1 MVRRSFSVGVTIAAL
16 ALAISTVQDAQAQG
30 KRGGGGMGMRGARGV
45 NPLML
50 VGNPAV
56 QKDLGLSEENATKV
70 KEITDDVRQEMQ
82 EQIAGSGIDFQGLRD
97 LQGEEREKRM
107 AEIQTKMAEVNKT
120 INDKFLPKIN
130 EILDKNQ
137 QKRLHEIAIQAAG
150 SAALEDAGVVKD
162 LGLSKDQTD
171 KIKSIVKD
179 FAGKTRAIPRD
190 ADRSER
196 MAKMAELREE
206 ETAKV
211 TEVLTKDQQAK
222 FTDMKGK
229 PFDTKSLQGGGGRRR
244 RRDNN

>member
-1 MVRRSFSVGVTIAAL
+1 MVRRSFSIGVTIAAL

-45 NPLML
+45 NTLML

-107 AEIQTKMAEVNKT
+107 AELQTKMAEVNKN

-150 SAALEDAGVVKD
+150 SAALEDASVV
-162 LGLSKDQTD
+162 
-171 KIKSIVKD
+171 
-179 FAGKTRAIPRD
+179 
-190 ADRSER
+190 
-196 MAKMAELREE
+196 
-206 ETAKV
+206 
-211 TEVLTKDQQAK
+211 
-222 FTDMKGK
+222 
-229 PFDTKSLQGGGGRRR
+229 
-244 RRDNN
+244 

>member
-30 KRGGGGMGMRGARGV
+30 KRGGGMGMRGARGV

>member
-1 MVRRSFSVGVTIAAL
+1 MVRRSLSVGVTIAAL

-30 KRGGGGMGMRGARGV
+30 RRGGMGMMRPRGV
-45 NPLML
+45 SPLMV
-50 VGNPAV
+50 VGNKAV
-56 QKDLGLSEENATKV
+56 QKDLGLSEENAAKI
-70 KEITDDVRQEMQ
+70 KEITDDVNQERQEQ
-82 EQIAGSGIDFQGLRD
+82 LAGSGIDFQGLRD

-107 AEIQTKMAEVNKT
+107 AEIQTKMAEINKN

-150 SAALEDAGVVKD
+150 SAALEDSGVAKD

-179 FAGKTRAIPRD
+179 FVGKTRAIPRD
-190 ADRSER
+190 ADRTER

-222 FTDMKGK
+222 FTEMKGK
-229 PFDTKSLQGGGGRRR
+229 AFDVKQLQPTGGRRR

>member
-30 KRGGGGMGMRGARGV
+30 KRGGGMGMRGARGV

-130 EILDKNQ
+130 EILDKSQ

-179 FAGKTRAIPRD
+179 FSGKTRAIPRD

-196 MAKMAELREE
+196 MAKTAELREE

>member
-1 MVRRSFSVGVTIAAL
+1 MVRRSLSVGVTIAAL

-30 KRGGGGMGMRGARGV
+30 RRGGGMGMMRPRGV
-45 NPLML
+45 SPLMV
-50 VGNPAV
+50 VGNKAV
-56 QKDLGLSEENATKV
+56 QKDLGLSEENAAKI
-70 KEITDDVRQEMQ
+70 KEITDDVNQERQEQ
-82 EQIAGSGIDFQGLRD
+82 LAGSGIDFQGLRD

-107 AEIQTKMAEVNKT
+107 AEIQTKMAEINKN
-120 INDKFLPKIN
+120 INDKFMPKIN

-150 SAALEDAGVVKD
+150 SAALEDSGVAKD

-179 FAGKTRAIPRD
+179 VVGKTRAIPRD
-190 ADRSER
+190 ADRTER

-222 FTDMKGK
+222 FTEMKGK
-229 PFDTKSLQGGGGRRR
+229 AFDVKKLQPTGGRRR